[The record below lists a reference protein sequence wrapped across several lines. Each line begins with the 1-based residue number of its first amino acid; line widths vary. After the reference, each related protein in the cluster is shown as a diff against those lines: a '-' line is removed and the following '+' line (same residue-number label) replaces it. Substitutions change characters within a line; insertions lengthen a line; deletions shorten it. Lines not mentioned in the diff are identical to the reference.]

1 MIKKHP
7 INLRPETKISE
18 KGPLRDLNE
27 FTFKNQGKEELAKTG
42 MFGFNPDKTT
52 DYEPKSIF
60 ISSQSNKQGLKP
72 VYEDP
77 DCYNAT
83 FFKIPARAPTI
94 SI

>member
-1 MIKKHP
+1 
-7 INLRPETKISE
+7 
-18 KGPLRDLNE
+18 
-27 FTFKNQGKEELAKTG
+27 
-42 MFGFNPDKTT
+42 MFGFNPDKST
-52 DYEPKSIF
+52 DYESKAIF

-83 FFKIPARAPTI
+83 FFKIPAKAPTI